1 MHMLMKRRT
10 LLAVTVVALS
20 LCGSAVARAAT
31 LFTLTGHGWG
41 HGIGMSQY
49 GALGYAQHGWT
60 YDRILT
66 HYYTGTTLGKVRS
79 GTREKVL
86 LIQSKPKIHLTLGSA
101 GTTRD
106 ASGTRHALAPG
117 SYRVEPGSSAG
128 KVRVWSMSAARYVI
142 RGADSPLT
150 VSASSPL
157 RLDDTSLNGYR
168 GDHWWGS
175 FVISRTGGSLML
187 VNDVGIDR
195 YVRGVVPCE
204 MPASWL
210 PEALKTQA
218 VAARSYARATRRSGA
233 FDAYPDTRSQEYC
246 PIESQTAGSDAAVT
260 ATARQIV
267 LYHGTVATTFFSSSS
282 GGRTWS
288 ISASWGGT
296 DQPYLVPVIDR
307 YDRAGG
313 LNPNHTWSPRLY
325 TPSGLTSALGMGHT
339 VRSLD
344 MTIDDPSQRVLS
356 VVFHTRAGDTTMSA
370 SSVFSHL
377 SLRST
382 YFRLLQ
388 ETLVAPKRINA
399 GESFNLVGR
408 LWPVPKG
415 TFTVEQKLGS
425 EGVWTPINAT
435 ITLNSQGQF
444 SLARSP
450 GQNVSYQI
458 ARRGVFS
465 PVISVRVHASLT
477 LSTSSGFSG
486 HIRPTI
492 AGELVSL
499 QRQVAGQWSDVET
512 AVIDGSGN
520 YSFSTPVTSGSWRAR
535 YAGDG
540 NHAPGSSAT
549 VVVP

>member
-1 MHMLMKRRT
+1 MQMLMKRRT
-10 LLAVTVVALS
+10 LLAVAAVAASLS
-20 LCGSAVARAAT
+20 GSAVARAAT

-60 YDRILT
+60 YDRILA
-66 HYYTGTTLGKVRS
+66 HYFTGTTLGKVRS
-79 GTREKVL
+79 GTHERVL
-86 LIQSKPKIHLTLGSA
+86 LIQSKASIHATLSSA
-101 GTTRD
+101 GTAKD
-106 ASGTRHALAPG
+106 GSGASHALAAG
-117 SYRVEPGSSAG
+117 SYRVDPGTTAG
-128 KVRVWSMSAARYVI
+128 KVRVWSVAGGRYII

-150 VSASSPL
+150 ISSSAPL
-157 RLDDTSLNGYR
+157 RLDDTSLNGYK

-175 FVISRTGGSLML
+175 FVISRSGSSLML
-187 VNDVGIDR
+187 VNNVGLDR

-210 PEALKTQA
+210 SEALKTQA
-218 VAARSYARATRRSGA
+218 VAARSYARATRRGGS

-246 PIESQTAGSDAAVT
+246 PIEHQTAGSDAAVT

-267 LYHGTVATTFFSSSS
+267 LYHGNVATTFFSSSS
-282 GGRTWS
+282 GGRTSS

-296 DQPYLVPVIDR
+296 DQPYLVPVRDR
-307 YDRAGG
+307 YDGAGG
-313 LNPNHTWSPRLY
+313 LNPNHTWAPRLY
-325 TPSGLTSALGMGHT
+325 TPSALTSALGMGHM

-356 VVFHTRAGDTTMSA
+356 IVFHTRAGDTNMSA

-388 ETLVAPKRINA
+388 ETLVAPRHINA
-399 GESFNLVGR
+399 GDTFNLQGR
-408 LWPVPKG
+408 LWPVPAGK
-415 TFTVEQKLGS
+415 FTLEQKFGT
-425 EGVWTPINAT
+425 EGAWTPVKAT
-435 ITLNSQGQF
+435 VTLNALGQF
-444 SLARSP
+444 SLPRSP
-450 GQNVSYQI
+450 SQNVSYQI

-465 PVISVRVHASLT
+465 PVISVRVHPVLT
-477 LSTSSGFSG
+477 LSTAGGFNG
-486 HIRPTI
+486 HIKPTI
-492 AGELVSL
+492 AGDHVTLL
-499 QRQVAGQWSDVET
+499 RQVAGSWSDVET
-512 AVIDGSGN
+512 VAINSQGD
-520 YSFSTPVTSGSWRAR
+520 YSFSTAVTSGSWRAR
-535 YAGDG
+535 YLGDG